1 MSLQRISEFAE
12 NQEGEAIFIA
22 KKVGSLAGRL
32 HPEVFTQI
40 DSSNGIVLNNL
51 IWFPFG

>member
-22 KKVGSLAGRL
+22 KKVESLTGLTSGSFRL
-32 HPEVFTQI
+32 NKLFVQRR
-40 DSSNGIVLNNL
+40 
-51 IWFPFG
+51 FG